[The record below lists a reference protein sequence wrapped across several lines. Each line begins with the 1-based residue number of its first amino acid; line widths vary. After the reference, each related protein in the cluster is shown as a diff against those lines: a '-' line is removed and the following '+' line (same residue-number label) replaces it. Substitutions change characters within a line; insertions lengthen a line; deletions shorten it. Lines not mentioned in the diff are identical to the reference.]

1 MRDHPDI
8 TPVRSTSAGRWRG
21 YVAAIVVLSVFGAV
35 VARVSLELRAGW
47 RAQILQREGEVLHTV
62 ALMQQAVIVE
72 RDATAAIPSL
82 DPALEIALHTSKM
95 RGVLAVRLFDLFGEF
110 RDAVPAE
117 VDEGVLPAADLEVL
131 AVGNPVVRYRQDF
144 PLESLF
150 LDRVSNAKSSVL
162 EVNVPLPAA
171 AGDEAVIVQYWIHGL
186 PLEHEFAQLDA
197 RVARQAGVA
206 FLAGALLIGGSLLW
220 AFRRLD
226 RANLELR
233 ARAEDLARANREL
246 GQSARTSAIG
256 AITAHLM
263 HGMRNPL
270 AGLEDFV
277 SSQEAGTAT
286 AAGEW
291 SAARESTHRLRVM
304 INDVH
309 AVMRDVGEGADFE
322 ITAGEVCA
330 GLCERL
336 QPLIA
341 RSGGN
346 VEVAGSGTA
355 AIGAREAGLGGLV
368 LVNLAQNALE
378 AGGREARVLITIAI
392 EAGAV
397 FFEVADHGPGL
408 PAEVLADPF
417 RPRRSTKPDGAGIGL
432 AISRE
437 LARHAGGEL
446 SLVRSGAQGT
456 AFRLR
461 LPAAATRPTTEN
473 A

>member
-1 MRDHPDI
+1 MCDHPDL
-8 TPVRSTSAGRWRG
+8 PLVRSVSAGRWRG
-21 YVAAIVVLSVFGAV
+21 LVAATIVLGVFGAV
-35 VARVSLELRAGW
+35 VAVVSSELRTGW

-62 ALMQQAVIVE
+62 ALMQQTLGVE
-72 RDATAAIPSL
+72 REERSGIPSV

-95 RGVLAVRLFDLFGEF
+95 RGVLAVRWFDLFGEF
-110 RDAVPAE
+110 RDAVPVE

-131 AVGNPVVRYRQDF
+131 AAGQPVVHYRRDF

-150 LDRVSNAKSSVL
+150 LDRVDSATSSVL

-171 AGDEAVIVQYWIHGL
+171 AGDDAVIVQYWINGL
-186 PLEHEFAQLDA
+186 PVEREFAQLDA
-197 RVARQAGVA
+197 RVARQAGIA
-206 FLAGALLIGGSLLW
+206 FLAGALLIGGSLFW

-226 RANLELR
+226 RANRELR

-263 HGMRNPL
+263 HGLRNPL

-277 SSQEAGTAT
+277 ASQEAGTVT
-286 AAGEW
+286 AADEW
-291 SAARESTHRLRVM
+291 SAARESTQRLRVM

-309 AVMRDVGEGADFE
+309 AVIRDVGDSADFE
-322 ITAGEVCA
+322 ISAGEMCA

-341 RSGGN
+341 RCGGR
-346 VEVAGSGTA
+346 VEVAGSGTS
-355 AIGAREAGLGGLV
+355 AISAREAGLGGLV

-378 AGGREARVLITIAI
+378 AGGPDARVLLTIST

-397 FFEVADHGPGL
+397 CFDVADHGPGL

-446 SLVRSGAQGT
+446 TLVRSGAQGT

-461 LPAAATRPTTEN
+461 LPAAAKRPTTEN